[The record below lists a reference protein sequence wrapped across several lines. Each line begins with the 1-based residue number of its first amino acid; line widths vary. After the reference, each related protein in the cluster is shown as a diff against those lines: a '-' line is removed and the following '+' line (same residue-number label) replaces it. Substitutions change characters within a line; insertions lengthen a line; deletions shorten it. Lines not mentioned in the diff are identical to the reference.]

1 MKTNDQLIK
10 KAKETGNYQNIY
22 PIAYIDG
29 IIDKESNEKLSDI
42 LIRYNHILVPWQGSV
57 VATRNRVTL
66 LMRRQGLWITYLNED
81 SEIVT
86 EVYKGS
92 AKDII
97 TNWADD
103 INWEI
108 IPDMEYVQ
116 NNASKIPDGAILP
129 QHLSKEL
136 QEMLLSS
143 GKVTNLPDNEDL
155 TTQGIALKFKDRE
168 YNPEQAS
175 GKGYKIL
182 RKNWTIVDNN
192 NINLL
197 TQEMI
202 NDIKT
207 VYEIRYDFNLNGQTI
222 NIPNGSILDFKGGS
236 LNNGTINFPEGTYIR
251 NLYKGTATITGNPTY
266 IDYLADEEDV
276 TTENGILKFKDKEY
290 SSSDFSGLGRKY
302 LRKNIVDDKNIL
314 TQDMVNSTNTIYII
328 QYDYDLNEETIT
340 IPEGCVLQF
349 EGGSLSNGTL
359 HGTNTSILTGISYI
373 FNNMAFD
380 GDWKVPFIYPEY
392 FGAKGDGVTDDRDAI
407 QKSLDSNISNT
418 IKLLQKTYIIKS
430 YITLEEYNY
439 GIVIPTRK
447 ILLGSNTSNYTKD
460 SKILISKDIDVFAFI
475 KLKDRNTTIKDILVE
490 GELKEDGSLIFS
502 HGICTGVGSFAYIIL
517 ENVKVKNCGR
527 NGFDLGTYLSN
538 IKLCNAD
545 TCGLY
550 GFYIH
555 GGPGK
560 NTSNVLESCYS
571 CACKMGGYYLDR
583 MTYVLLNNCAADHCG
598 FDNNSLSNDN
608 INPVYTVQN
617 CQGVVL
623 NSCACEQS
631 FKILKAYSNV
641 KGLYINGGFF
651 LLKDNKE
658 EYPEDFD
665 FSKIME
671 FDWISNSSINNS
683 LIGRFFTI
691 RESFPLITGTQ
702 NTSLVIEDCYLNS
715 DNLGNYTNFKKSY
728 INGGSIT
735 VVNNQGSKIL
745 EDAYIDNIMQ
755 FNEMNI
761 SGEVIIKTHHAIFNS
776 KKYFNDIKGKITL
789 LPLDSA
795 EVNIAYSTESMSITD
810 CDNVNFNN
818 FSLDFTT
825 YNDSKNALIIT
836 NSKVTFSNIKFIG
849 FQESNKTLKMFEL
862 KDSMLILD
870 NWSFTPSYNMST
882 ILGDYFL
889 LNNST
894 VILKNG
900 NSLQYITDFSGDK
913 MINNDGTLFSKV
925 RIV

>member
-407 QKSLDSNISNT
+407 QKSLSSSVSIS
-418 IKLLQKTYIIKS
+418 
-430 YITLEEYNY
+430 
-439 GIVIPTRK
+439 
-447 ILLGSNTSNYTKD
+447 
-460 SKILISKDIDVFAFI
+460 F
-475 KLKDRNTTIKDILVE
+475 
-490 GELKEDGSLIFS
+490 
-502 HGICTGVGSFAYIIL
+502 
-517 ENVKVKNCGR
+517 
-527 NGFDLGTYLSN
+527 
-538 IKLCNAD
+538 
-545 TCGLY
+545 
-550 GFYIH
+550 
-555 GGPGK
+555 
-560 NTSNVLESCYS
+560 
-571 CACKMGGYYLDR
+571 
-583 MTYVLLNNCAADHCG
+583 
-598 FDNNSLSNDN
+598 
-608 INPVYTVQN
+608 
-617 CQGVVL
+617 
-623 NSCACEQS
+623 
-631 FKILKAYSNV
+631 
-641 KGLYINGGFF
+641 
-651 LLKDNKE
+651 
-658 EYPEDFD
+658 
-665 FSKIME
+665 
-671 FDWISNSSINNS
+671 
-683 LIGRFFTI
+683 
-691 RESFPLITGTQ
+691 
-702 NTSLVIEDCYLNS
+702 
-715 DNLGNYTNFKKSY
+715 
-728 INGGSIT
+728 
-735 VVNNQGSKIL
+735 
-745 EDAYIDNIMQ
+745 
-755 FNEMNI
+755 
-761 SGEVIIKTHHAIFNS
+761 
-776 KKYFNDIKGKITL
+776 
-789 LPLDSA
+789 
-795 EVNIAYSTESMSITD
+795 
-810 CDNVNFNN
+810 
-818 FSLDFTT
+818 
-825 YNDSKNALIIT
+825 
-836 NSKVTFSNIKFIG
+836 
-849 FQESNKTLKMFEL
+849 
-862 KDSMLILD
+862 
-870 NWSFTPSYNMST
+870 
-882 ILGDYFL
+882 
-889 LNNST
+889 
-894 VILKNG
+894 
-900 NSLQYITDFSGDK
+900 TDFSS
-913 MINNDGTLFSKV
+913 I
-925 RIV
+925 

>member
-314 TQDMVNSTNTIYII
+314 TQEMINSANTRYII
-328 QYDYDLNEETIT
+328 QYDYDLNGQTIT
-340 IPEGCVLQF
+340 IPEGCVLDFQGGSFSNGVFLGTIKFNVYHKYVLFKHIKIKGNGVNNVYTSYF
-349 EGGSLSNGTL
+349 EGNDNDIITNCIKLSINASCTVDKDLTLSLEDGVLGTPFLIQNPTNIIILSNINIKPNNFSRYSIICIY
-359 HGTNTSILTGISYI
+359 NTKDVSITGKNCKILGDRDYHQYTEDNTHEWGFGIRIQESENININNVYISHCT
-373 FNNMAFD
+373 
-380 GDWKVPFIYPEY
+380 
-392 FGAKGDGVTDDRDAI
+392 GDGVIASKSKNVKIENSIIDYCRRQGITIGQSSNNLIHNCIISNIYGTNPSSAIDIEHDGGVDGINTVIDNCIATDCIMGISVGAVRERTGNVVINNYHIIINNNFETEENKGPLISLGHFSYNIVMENVIIDINTKIKRKVISIAWKGNNITINSCIINNNNEFEDIPIIINDCKDIYINKLISNSGYTEKVEHTFITGTKNENVFI
-407 QKSLDSNISNT
+407 QKCNCYGYVFGPKSSGSTNIN
-418 IKLLQKTYIIKS
+418 
-430 YITLEEYNY
+430 
-439 GIVIPTRK
+439 
-447 ILLGSNTSNYTKD
+447 
-460 SKILISKDIDVFAFI
+460 
-475 KLKDRNTTIKDILVE
+475 
-490 GELKEDGSLIFS
+490 
-502 HGICTGVGSFAYIIL
+502 
-517 ENVKVKNCGR
+517 
-527 NGFDLGTYLSN
+527 
-538 IKLCNAD
+538 
-545 TCGLY
+545 
-550 GFYIH
+550 
-555 GGPGK
+555 
-560 NTSNVLESCYS
+560 
-571 CACKMGGYYLDR
+571 
-583 MTYVLLNNCAADHCG
+583 LLNNCFNKTIIDARNCNGVLIKGNICNNAIVNGTYIINSKYINIESNNYNNFLGIATINISNVNNLRIINNIFERDWETGIPPHTVSVNESNYVQLENNNFNIKITNKFYNLTNNEYINISHVIYG
-598 FDNNSLSNDN
+598 TIAQIKSINLGSQYNNIIIDDNGKRYKFIS
-608 INPVYTVQN
+608 PF
-617 CQGVVL
+617 VL
-623 NSCACEQS
+623 N
-631 FKILKAYSNV
+631 F
-641 KGLYINGGFF
+641 
-651 LLKDNKE
+651 
-658 EYPEDFD
+658 
-665 FSKIME
+665 
-671 FDWISNSSINNS
+671 
-683 LIGRFFTI
+683 
-691 RESFPLITGTQ
+691 
-702 NTSLVIEDCYLNS
+702 
-715 DNLGNYTNFKKSY
+715 
-728 INGGSIT
+728 
-735 VVNNQGSKIL
+735 
-745 EDAYIDNIMQ
+745 
-755 FNEMNI
+755 
-761 SGEVIIKTHHAIFNS
+761 
-776 KKYFNDIKGKITL
+776 
-789 LPLDSA
+789 
-795 EVNIAYSTESMSITD
+795 
-810 CDNVNFNN
+810 
-818 FSLDFTT
+818 
-825 YNDSKNALIIT
+825 
-836 NSKVTFSNIKFIG
+836 
-849 FQESNKTLKMFEL
+849 
-862 KDSMLILD
+862 
-870 NWSFTPSYNMST
+870 
-882 ILGDYFL
+882 
-889 LNNST
+889 
-894 VILKNG
+894 
-900 NSLQYITDFSGDK
+900 
-913 MINNDGTLFSKV
+913 DGTLATKV
-925 RIV
+925 KYL